1 MTTSE
6 TAVEI
11 SNQQAR
17 RTILQLQGL
26 CRPPHTALGK
36 NELYDLIEKLGFV
49 QLDSIQWVERA
60 HHMTL
65 FARNQTYRPGH
76 LKNLIER
83 DRLLFENWTHDASV
97 IPSAFFPY
105 WRHKFERSR
114 QRLVKQ
120 FTNWQGVQCLEPCEE
135 LLQRVRANGR
145 LMSRELDKPKG
156 QPKEMWQWHEGKA
169 ALEFLWRT
177 GDICIGAREGFQKV
191 YQPIEQGIPQEHLD
205 THVTHAEF
213 VDWACRSA
221 LDRLGFGTAADIA
234 RYWDLVTIAEAR
246 EWANAQGDNSISQV
260 VVIGWKNKRDAQL
273 FARPDI
279 ASLID
284 GLSDVPKRI
293 RALSPFDPVI
303 RDRKRLEWLFGFE
316 YRIEIYVPEAKRI
329 WGYYVFPL
337 LEGDR
342 LIGRIDMKAN
352 RKSDQ
357 LEIKKVWLEPGIKMS
372 NARRSRLDAELVRQA
387 RLASV
392 AGVMWLDG
400 AV

>member
-1 MTTSE
+1 MTIPP
-6 TAVEI
+6 ANIEI

-17 RTILQLQGL
+17 RIILQLQGL
-26 CRPPHTALGK
+26 CIPPHKGLGE
-36 NELYDLIEKLGFV
+36 NGLYELIEQLGFV

-65 FARNQTYRPGH
+65 FARNQTYRPH
-76 LKNLIER
+76 DLQDLIEG
-83 DRLLFENWTHDASV
+83 DKLLFENWTHDASV
-97 IPSAFFPY
+97 IPSEFFPY

-114 QRLVKQ
+114 PRLVKQ

-135 LLQRVRANGR
+135 LLQRVRKNGR

-191 YQPIEQGIPQEHLD
+191 YQPIEQGIPQECFEARVNHED
-205 THVTHAEF
+205 F

-221 LDRLGFGTAADIA
+221 LERLGFGTASDIS

-246 EWANAQGDNSISQV
+246 EWALAQGDNSITQV
-260 VVIGWKNKRDAQL
+260 LVKGWKNKKDAEL

-279 ASLID
+279 
-284 GLSDVPKRI
+284 GLLVDDLQDTPKRI

-316 YRIEIYVPEAKRI
+316 YRIEIYVPEAKRR

-352 RKSDQ
+352 RKLDQ
-357 LEIKKVWLEPGIKMS
+357 LEVKKLWLEPGMKLS
-372 NARRSRLDAELVRQA
+372 DARRTRLDAELVRQA

-392 AGVMWLDG
+392 TDVVWLDG
-400 AV
+400 AH